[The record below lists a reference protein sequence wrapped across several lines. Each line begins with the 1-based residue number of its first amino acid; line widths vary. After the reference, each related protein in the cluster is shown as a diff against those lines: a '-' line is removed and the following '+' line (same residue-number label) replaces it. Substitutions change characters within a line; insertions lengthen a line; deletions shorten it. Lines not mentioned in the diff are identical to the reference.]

1 MKSKK
6 LLTINACALLL
17 STQTF
22 LSASAAHDLT
32 DIARAPSRS
41 VARVSAED
49 TKGCG
54 CWAWLKSCFK
64 RTGAV
69 VEEVLDTA
77 EDVAAVYCKFVDGVD
92 TNIALIHRINP
103 SLDLSG
109 IERPLGVLR
118 LVRDE
123 IRGASGAVG
132 AIGGFAAALSRGEV
146 KEAIPE
152 LLQAT
157 AATKALVDSKTGK
170 QSADSLDAII
180 ALARIYNGGHP
191 ISVATV

>member
-22 LSASAAHDLT
+22 LSASALHEPT
-32 DIARAPSRS
+32 DIARVPSQS
-41 VARVSAED
+41 VARVSPE
-49 TKGCG
+49 GCG

-64 RTGAV
+64 KTGAV

-92 TNIALIHRINP
+92 ANVALIHRINP
-103 SLDLSG
+103 SLDLSR
-109 IERPLGVLR
+109 IERPLVVLR

-180 ALARIYNGGHP
+180 ALAQIYNGGQP
-191 ISVATV
+191 IGVATV